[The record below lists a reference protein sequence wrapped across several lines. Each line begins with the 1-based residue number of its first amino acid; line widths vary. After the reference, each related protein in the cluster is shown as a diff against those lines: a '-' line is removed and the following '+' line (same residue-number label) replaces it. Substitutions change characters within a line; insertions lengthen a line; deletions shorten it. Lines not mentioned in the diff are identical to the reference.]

1 MQPGSSLQLQPLIRL
16 RLLLWIP
23 TILIGGVHIH
33 ECWLEISR
41 MNTAAVIHLIIVVAA
56 GKVTILYPAAL
67 S

>member
-1 MQPGSSLQLQPLIRL
+1 M
-16 RLLLWIP
+16 WIP

-41 MNTAAVIHLIIVVAA
+41 MNSAAVIHLIIVVAA